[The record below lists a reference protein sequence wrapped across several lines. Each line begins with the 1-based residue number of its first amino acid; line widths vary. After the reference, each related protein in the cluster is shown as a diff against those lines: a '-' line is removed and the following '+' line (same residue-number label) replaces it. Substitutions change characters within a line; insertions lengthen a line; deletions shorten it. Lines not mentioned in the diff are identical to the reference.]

1 MTRLL
6 VLFCLGGKERERI
19 TRRNYAGSFSSVTLS
34 YGTTHPSVTTP
45 AQRLSRQRCSWW
57 GLGVPRAGTRLRSVL
72 VVSSR
77 FLSVYLV
84 AEPKYWSVRP
94 AWPARRGWVGQCRT
108 AVPVPGR
115 QPRNMMRRIG
125 LRNAMQKCVVHYT
138 YASHTF
144 HVSFICTVFFF
155 LFCFFC
161 FFYFLPIT
169 ILFFLFPCKR
179 IFPCDLVLIISELSQ
194 LDKHFFLSS
203 FS

>member
-6 VLFCLGGKERERI
+6 VLFCLGDKERERI

-125 LRNAMQKCVVHYT
+125 LRNATQKCVVYYA

-144 HVSFICTVFFF
+144 HVFYMHCPFFFFF
-155 LFCFFC
+155 LPTIYYPSFFPANES
-161 FFYFLPIT
+161 FHV
-169 ILFFLFPCKR
+169 ILF
-179 IFPCDLVLIISELSQ
+179 
-194 LDKHFFLSS
+194 
-203 FS
+203 